1 MDVVLDMG
9 ESTELSLVDDKE
21 DLNNNNT
28 NKDTEEV
35 DDNMYD
41 FVLFLI
47 DPDIEIEEKEDIG
60 NDNYH
65 RAVWEGNDI
74 DHMVDTLPTTNA

>member
-1 MDVVLDMG
+1 MDVVLDVG
-9 ESTELSLVDDKE
+9 EPTELSLVDDKG

-28 NKDTEEV
+28 NKDAEEA

-41 FVLFLI
+41 FVLSLL
-47 DPDIEIEEKEDIG
+47 DQDIEIEEEEDVG

-65 RAVWEGNDI
+65 SRK
-74 DHMVDTLPTTNA
+74 T